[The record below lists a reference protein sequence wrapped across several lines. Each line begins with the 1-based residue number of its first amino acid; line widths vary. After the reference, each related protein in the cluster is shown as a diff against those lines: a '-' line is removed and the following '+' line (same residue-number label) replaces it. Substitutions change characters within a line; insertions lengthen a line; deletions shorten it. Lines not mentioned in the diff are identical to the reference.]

1 MITKICKKCG
11 KELPIEEFAKNPGS
25 KDGHINTCKRCR
37 NGFPKEEILYCPVCE
52 KKLPYYNFNTGR
64 GPTGRNWL
72 CSDCESK
79 YPLEWKLSK
88 FRRKHDPAFRKR
100 QDEIDRKSR
109 IKNFARGMW
118 RAAKRRAKLK
128 NIEFTI
134 DPSDIIIP
142 DKCPLLEVPFVYG
155 EGHNDDY
162 TPSLDRIDNEKGYIK
177 GNIQVISMKAN
188 SMKNSASLEE
198 LQTFCKNILR
208 YSPNNNKKEV
218 IE

>member
-1 MITKICKKCG
+1 M
-11 KELPIEEFAKNPGS
+11 
-25 KDGHINTCKRCR
+25 
-37 NGFPKEEILYCPVCE
+37 
-52 KKLPYYNFNTGR
+52 
-64 GPTGRNWL
+64 

-118 RAAKRRAKLK
+118 RAAKRRAKLR

-155 EGHNDDY
+155 EGHNYDY
-162 TPSLDRIDNEKGYIK
+162 TPSLDRIDNEKGILK
-177 GNIQVISMKAN
+177 EIFKLLVWKQILWKIQPHLRN
-188 SMKNSASLEE
+188 
-198 LQTFCKNILR
+198 CKLFVKI
-208 YSPNNNKKEV
+208 Y
-218 IE
+218 